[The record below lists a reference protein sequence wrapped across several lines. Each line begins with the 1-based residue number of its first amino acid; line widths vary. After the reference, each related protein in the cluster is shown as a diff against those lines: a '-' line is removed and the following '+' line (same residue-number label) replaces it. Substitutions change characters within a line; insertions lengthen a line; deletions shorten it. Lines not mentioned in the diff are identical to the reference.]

1 MFEHNKSFGI
11 WLFQVL
17 VLLGLLAFFLWLGLR
32 PKNPTYAIVDFSVPS
47 SNSSNSNATSL
58 VDQGTQSQSG
68 AVLFNL
74 EIHNPNQ
81 DSGIYHD
88 DISLTFYY
96 GQDTVPVGQKTVPA
110 FYQGKD
116 ETRQIVDSIDGNGQ
130 VWKTLLAS
138 IRNATAEMNV
148 GLVTSIR
155 YRTLGHKSKHHRMNL
170 QGLIKIGSDGKILGM
185 KKKVKL
191 TQASKKWKL
200 RATRS

>member
-1 MFEHNKSFGI
+1 MFEYGKTFII

-17 VLLGLLAFFLWLGLR
+17 GLLGLLAFFLWLGLR
-32 PKNPTYAIVDFSVPS
+32 PKSPTYAIVEFSVPM
-47 SNSSNSNATSL
+47 SNSSNATSL
-58 VDQGTQSQSG
+58 VDQGSQRG

-74 EIHNPNQ
+74 EIDNPNH

-88 DISLTFYY
+88 DILLTLYY
-96 GQDTVPVGQKTVPA
+96 EQDTVGQKTVPA

-116 ETRQIVDSIDGNGQ
+116 ETHQIVDSVGGNGK
-130 VWKTLLAS
+130 VSKTLLAS
-138 IRNATAEMNV
+138 IRNATAEMKV

-170 QGLIKIGSDGKILGM
+170 QGLIKIGSDGNILG

-191 TQASKKWKL
+191 TRASKKWKL
-200 RATRS
+200 RAI